1 MRPSSQMRRRS
12 PCKREK
18 TRLDSVGRAPHSI
31 TPRPVDPALRLRTA
45 INGVRFVN
53 EVPILRRLA
62 EQRLQRSVKPS
73 SMRPPWCESKSADQI
88 RCGSGRMARLRS
100 SKPMTRVRFSRPA
113 PLIHKGVV
121 QQVSKTDDGDA
132 TSSVLPALTRGVM
145 AAQRSLKPSGLG
157 SSPSGSTSFKSFRD
171 GRHGKAVHC

>member
-45 INGVRFVN
+45 ATDVRFIN
-53 EVPILRRLA
+53 EVPTFRRLA

-73 SMRPPWCESKSADQI
+73 SPRHPWCESKSADQI
-88 RCGSGRMARLRS
+88 RGGSGRMARLRS

-113 PLIHKGVV
+113 PLDSQGRSSTAEPRSPKPMMGM
-121 QQVSKTDDGDA
+121 QLSSALANTDPWRNGSAAVS
-132 TSSVLPALTRGVM
+132 
-145 AAQRSLKPSGLG
+145 
-157 SSPSGSTSFKSFRD
+157 
-171 GRHGKAVHC
+171 

>member
-1 MRPSSQMRRRS
+1 MRPSSQMRRHS

-100 SKPMTRVRFSRPA
+100 SKPITRVRFSRPA
-113 PLIHKGVV
+113 PLFRKGVV
-121 QQVSKTDDGDA
+121 NSRASVSKTDDGDA
-132 TSSVLPALTRGVM
+132 TSSALANIDPWRNGS
-145 AAQRSLKPSGLG
+145 AAVS
-157 SSPSGSTSFKSFRD
+157 
-171 GRHGKAVHC
+171 